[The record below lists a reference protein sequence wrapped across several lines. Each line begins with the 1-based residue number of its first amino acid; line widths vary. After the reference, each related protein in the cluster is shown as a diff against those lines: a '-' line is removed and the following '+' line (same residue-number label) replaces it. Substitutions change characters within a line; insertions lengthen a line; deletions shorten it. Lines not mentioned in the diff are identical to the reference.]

1 MLLKIKKWSLRDW
14 EYLHAL
20 IDLQASGVLHLPIYL
35 SCSYNH
41 IWSRSDRLR
50 IPTRTFCKQLAAPG
64 WIAYILAP
72 TTIVDLGSIENT
84 YMHLSICK
92 RLGAPRWFAYPSCS
106 LDHSWSWIILISTRY
121 VAYPKDGSM
130 IGLSLCEYDGSHEF

>member
-1 MLLKIKKWSLRDW
+1 MIIKRLRIPTCTYRFASKWCIAYISFLLLQP
-14 EYLHAL
+14 YL
-20 IDLQASGVLHLPIYL
+20 I
-35 SCSYNH
+35 
-41 IWSRSDRLR
+41 SDRLR

-106 LDHSWSWIILISTRY
+106 LDHNWSWIILISTRY